1 MRNMTEVTTRRARL
15 TSKQVSYVRAKLLE
29 KRRELLAKLDRGT
42 HPLRAETPRDLGDDV
57 LDLALRDGEREASF
71 QIAEIATS
79 AVERINEAIDRIERG
94 SYGTCEMCG
103 HAIPAARLRALPS
116 ATLCVKCKSELERD
130 ASARAAT
137 SSQIEDTPDASF
149 DPERVYGTVR
159 GRKVS

>member
-1 MRNMTEVTTRRARL
+1 MRNTTDFTTRRARL
-15 TSKQVSYVRAKLLE
+15 TSKQLSYVRAKLLE
-29 KRRELLAKLDRGT
+29 KRRELLAKLERGT
-42 HPLRAETPRDLGDDV
+42 HPLRADVPHDLGDDV

-71 QIAEIATS
+71 QIAEIES
-79 AVERINEAIDRIERG
+79 NAVERINEAIDRIERG

-130 ASARAAT
+130 SSSQAT
-137 SSQIEDTPDASF
+137 MHSQIEDTPDASF

>member
-1 MRNMTEVTTRRARL
+1 MKNTTDFTTRRTSL
-15 TSKQVSYVRAKLLE
+15 TSKHISYVRAKLLE
-29 KRRELLAKLDRGT
+29 KRRELLAKLERGT
-42 HPLRAETPRDLGDDV
+42 HPGRADVSHDLGDDV
-57 LDLALRDGEREASF
+57 LDLALRDGAREASF
-71 QIAEIATS
+71 QIAEIESS

-94 SYGTCEMCG
+94 AYGTCEICG

-130 ASARAAT
+130 ANANAAIHA
-137 SSQIEDTPDASF
+137 QIEDTPDASF